1 MDAWRGGA
9 GEKRDVRDATQDCLE
24 GLLGTFLRDDCFLS
38 SLSLSL
44 IGVAF
49 SFFRG
54 SGFVALCRGE
64 RSLFKEGSSSLKMR
78 YVKFADHVRT

>member
-1 MDAWRGGA
+1 MARGERVDAWRGGA

-54 SGFVALCRGE
+54 SGFVALLERGG
-64 RSLFKEGSSSLKMR
+64 RSIFKDGSSSLKMR
-78 YVKFADHVRT
+78 